1 MLTTEELSI
10 VDVYYKQLKDKEG
23 ERKHI
28 KEAISTL
35 KIREVDLPDNS
46 C

>member
-1 MLTTEELSI
+1 MLTTKELSV
-10 VDVYYKQLKDKEG
+10 VDVYYKHLKDKER
-23 ERKHI
+23 ERKQI

-35 KIREVDLPDNS
+35 KIRDLPDNY